1 MKIVSVPTASIH
13 ISELKDGDIARI
25 DSWNGDE
32 SYVGR
37 IVQKYGNK
45 NLITL
50 GMESGNSWPDIT
62 LSCFSNKGFRLTVLP
77 KGTVLEI

>member
-1 MKIVSVPTASIH
+1 MKIVSTINPSVH
-13 ISELKDGDIARI
+13 ISKLKDGDIARI

-37 IVQKYGNK
+37 IVQKLDK
-45 NLITL
+45 RLITL
-50 GMESGNSWPDIT
+50 GKGYGESWGDIT
-62 LSCFSNKGFRLTVLP
+62 LANFSKEGFRLTVLP